1 MNLRQRPSYFSYTKS
16 QRSGLLVLFALVVAL
31 QAALVFIRFKPL
43 PENRPQQ
50 QAWLALQPQFD
61 SLAKIKPK
69 RFERRPF
76 NPNFITDF
84 KGYQLGM
91 SVAEIDRLLAFRK
104 TNRYVNSGAEFQK
117 VTGVS
122 DSLLASMEP
131 WFKFPDWV
139 KNKKPKVDNN
149 WASSGYPKKV
159 KSRIDLNHATA
170 DDLKAVYGIG
180 DGLSKRILEQKEKL
194 GGFVS
199 MAQMEDIWGL
209 SPEVIQ
215 KLNESFQIGALP
227 TVKKIK
233 INEASVKELSQFPY
247 FRYPISREIV
257 TFRSM
262 NGEIDCA
269 EDLLKISAIPV
280 EKVSVIALYLEF

>member
-1 MNLRQRPSYFSYTKS
+1 M
-16 QRSGLLVLFALVVAL
+16 
-31 QAALVFIRFKPL
+31 
-43 PENRPQQ
+43 
-50 QAWLALQPQFD
+50 QPQFD

-139 KNKKPKVDNN
+139 KNKKPKADNN
-149 WASSGYPKKV
+149 WASSGYPKKA

-215 KLNESFQIGALP
+215 KLKESFHIGALP